1 MRGSKITAQT
11 VNISE
16 IDTGFTSL
24 MVNRMKMNKVQA
36 RIMTDIHMYY
46 LVLAEQSFGSP
57 DLIQDS
63 DQDGTV

>member
-16 IDTGFTSL
+16 IDAGFTSL

-46 LVLAEQSFGSP
+46 LVLAEQSFGSL